1 MRTVYA
7 ISQAF
12 MMPWRNFMNS
22 KLNWLIVPFAV
33 NSYCAING
41 KKLKCAR
48 SYFPHNSSS
57 VISKNPLHSIL
68 EYSISC
74 IFQISIPKMSNIACI
89 VRWLET
95 TMKILHVDYIEKE
108 TKSVI
113 TVKRRSNWWLINQ
126 SKKAQ
131 SSQAI
136 PSIDQRKLN
145 DWMNRLPWFTWL
157 TTILTSETLLTQLT
171 V

>member
-1 MRTVYA
+1 
-7 ISQAF
+7 
-12 MMPWRNFMNS
+12 MPWRNFMNS

-33 NSYCAING
+33 NSYCAIND

-48 SYFPHNSSS
+48 SHFPHNNPS
-57 VISKNPLHSIL
+57 VISKNPLHSKKRTL
-68 EYSISC
+68 SGAFWVTNTHFSDFYRKDAKHCVNCSMVGNNNKDSSFWLYWKENKISYH
-74 IFQISIPKMSNIACI
+74 SK
-89 VRWLET
+89 
-95 TMKILHVDYIEKE
+95 K
-108 TKSVI
+108 
-113 TVKRRSNWWLINQ
+113 RSNWWLINQ
-126 SKKAQ
+126 SRKAQ